1 MMASIAPQLLNEEV
15 VFDAMASEHAAHG
28 VVEHQTH
35 SYEQLLTKHI
45 VGVIL
50 ESPEIVAV
58 MKTSIHVITY
68 THVQVDRPIA
78 KTDGGFF
85 DWIQEDEAKATRHTL
100 ANPIVVDA
108 VYRVYSNAEASK
120 EVVWETI
127 SAEEADRGIQALEQ
141 QRQSG
146 DAAATSSV
154 KPSNKPQGRSRT
166 SAASAAAAAVS
177 AAAAANTTAA
187 GQAPSTGTGSNAGT
201 AAAASRRRV
210 RLSGAELADQK
221 QWTLREERTFRQIV
235 PFQLPT
241 MVKSIGSL
249 AYNSVSLA
257 PAARY
262 DPGGYFIVKGSE
274 KVVMPQ
280 KHLHVN
286 KYFVFPASKGNWTWS
301 GEIRACHTAKIRSTS
316 TLRVNVRC
324 GKRGSGPLK
333 GTVQMPYIDVHIP
346 VLAICMLLGFKS
358 VDEVATC
365 AATGGMV
372 SGATV
377 IPPGSLWDTHPVHTT
392 RSWVLSLLRDD
403 ASSHPPFETM
413 SRSRILAYIG
423 EEGTKRKSTGDRARY
438 VAHLMANE
446 FLPQVGLDSSPTTI
460 ARKAQYFGFML
471 WRLAQVARNYQ
482 DADDRDH
489 SGNKQYDLCG
499 MLLALLLRQHY
510 RNFRKR
516 VAGDIR
522 RYAEQG
528 RFVGV
533 PELLSIKRMTDGFTY
548 ALSTGNWGMKKGA
561 STQTGVAQMLSRM
574 NMVAALSHLRR
585 LNTPLK
591 REGKQTR
598 PRQLHTS
605 SWGLECP
612 AETPEG
618 PPCGLVGQM
627 AQCVVFC
634 HGHPA
639 DQTVRQVADALVDI
653 LVPLVDASV
662 LTGAAAKLPPRRSI
676 MAAATHTVTAAVLE
690 HEPGAW
696 DAVRTAQAATDARM
710 FRESMDVVR
719 VVVDGIMLGFVADGK
734 HAAQTL
740 RVARRQGRLPYDV
753 SVELFESQGLLSLS
767 GEAGGRRRA
776 LFVLDREGTLQG
788 VAGLW
793 ARHRQGM
800 AHEFWRALTVA
811 GHVEYVSKHEEEN
824 LLVLPSPTGG
834 ARLHEP
840 IETYT
845 HCEIHPSAILGVAAA
860 MIPFSDHNQAPRTT
874 YFAAM
879 SKQTAGNPGPETPYT
894 NALRLMYP
902 QRPLVTTWA
911 SMIHGMYDVPCGQN
925 AWVAVLADGG
935 LNQEDSLYLNGDSSA
950 RGLLAC
956 FVIKNH
962 TEDCHGG
969 SGADSQRFEKPPAY
983 VYGRK
988 TGNYEKLGADGFV
1001 LPGTHVTGGDAF
1013 VGKTMDVNE
1022 MGCLRRS
1029 TIRRDQS
1036 VLLHQREQTMAVD
1049 SVRRCRGR
1057 DDKDMAVVEMHCA
1070 RFMQVGDKL
1079 TSSHG
1084 QKGIVGQIKPARD
1097 MPYTADGIV
1106 ADLLINP
1113 HALPSRMTV
1122 GQLLEAALGLPC
1134 AKNGETGDGTPF
1146 RTSKDGG
1153 EIADELNT
1161 LLQANGF
1168 TSMGDTVM
1176 YKGETGKQIKAH
1188 IFFGPT
1194 HYFRVKQMVDDK
1206 HHARARGPVHVLT
1219 QQPMEGRSKDGGL
1232 RIGEMERDCI
1242 QSHGA
1247 AFTCMDRLFYSS
1259 DYAEVPVCRDCHFI
1273 AMPRAPP
1280 EQRATAV
1287 GLNETSGYCMVCK
1300 KAGSVFMTPMPFVAK
1315 LLSHELMALHI
1326 RPEVVLDTDP
1336 RVDGHAA
1343 ASVGVRKNVRDVD
1356 IMLPQVQKKRTR
1368 GPSRVTFATP
1378 APVLADDVVAAV
1390 PEGFGGSYAHASSY
1404 AHAASSVGSSTA
1416 GRPRHPKRART
1427 ATDQIA
1433 AAFSGGGGGGG
1444 AGSVYVN
1451 DDQSLPRSPSS
1462 VYTPSSPTY
1471 YPASPPYTPGCPSPA
1486 SAYTP
1491 SSPSYYPASPPYTP
1505 GSPSPGSVYTPSSP
1519 SYYPAS
1525 PPYTPS
1531 SPNYYASLASASSPP
1546 YTTSSPSYHALSPA
1560 YTPASPEYN
1569 L

>member
-1 MMASIAPQLLNEEV
+1 MTSTVSPALLDEEI

-28 VVEHQTH
+28 VVEHQAH

-45 VGVIL
+45 VGVIM

-127 SAEEADRGIQALEQ
+127 SAEDADKSIQALE
-141 QRQSG
+141 
-146 DAAATSSV
+146 AAREAGEAV
-154 KPSNKPQGRSRT
+154 DKQPSHGAGRR
-166 SAASAAAAAVS
+166 
-177 AAAAANTTAA
+177 TAA
-187 GQAPSTGTGSNAGT
+187 GSANG
-201 AAAASRRRV
+201 AAKRAVDPATKRRARP
-210 RLSGAELADQK
+210 SGAEMAEQK

-249 AYNSVSLA
+249 AYNTVSLT

-280 KHLHVN
+280 KHLHIN
-286 KYFVFPASKGNWTWS
+286 KYFVFPSTKSNATWT

-316 TLRVNVRC
+316 TLRVNIKC
-324 GKRGSGPLK
+324 GQRGSGPLK
-333 GTVQMPYIDVHIP
+333 GTVQMPYIDVQIP
-346 VLAICMLLGFKS
+346 VLAVCMLLGFKS

-365 AATGGMV
+365 VATGGMV
-372 SGATV
+372 SGAV
-377 IPPGSLWDTHPVHTT
+377 AIPPGSLWDIHSVHTT
-392 RSWVLSLLRDD
+392 RSWIQSLLRDD
-403 ASSHPPFETM
+403 AASHPPFETM
-413 SRSRILAYIG
+413 SRARILAYIG
-423 EEGTKRKSTGDRARY
+423 EEGTKRKTAGDRTRY

-446 FLPQVGLDSSPTTI
+446 FLPQVGLDSTPITI

-471 WRLAQVARNYQ
+471 WRLAQVARGFQ

-639 DQTVRQVADALVDI
+639 DRTVRQVADALAGV
-653 LVPLVDASV
+653 LVPLVDDSV
-662 LTGAAAKLPPRRSI
+662 LTGAAATLPPRRSI
-676 MAAATHTVTAAVLE
+676 MAAAAHTVSSAVLSHDPE
-690 HEPGAW
+690 AW
-696 DAVRTAQAATDARM
+696 DAVRVEQMKTDARM

-734 HAAQTL
+734 HAARLL
-740 RVARRQGRLPYDV
+740 RDARRQQRLPFDM
-753 SVELFESQGLLSLS
+753 SVELFEEQGLLSLS

-776 LFVLDREGTLQG
+776 LFVLDRDGSLTT
-788 VAGLW
+788 VKAVW
-793 ARHRQGM
+793 ARHRHGM
-800 AHEFWRALTVA
+800 QQDFWRALTLA
-811 GHVEYVSKHEEEN
+811 GCVEYVSKHEEEN
-824 LLVLPSPTGG
+824 LLVLASPTGG
-834 ARLHEP
+834 HRLHEP
-840 IETYT
+840 LDNYT
-845 HCEIHPSAILGVAAA
+845 HCEIHPSAILGIAAA

-969 SGADSQRFEKPPAY
+969 SGADSQRFEKPPTY
-983 VYGRK
+983 VHGRK
-988 TGNYEKLGADGFV
+988 TGSYEKLGPDGFV
-1001 LPGTHVTGGDAF
+1001 LPNSHVTGGDAF

-1036 VLLHQREQTMAVD
+1036 VLLHPREQTMTVD

-1070 RFMQVGDKL
+1070 RFMQVGDKV

-1113 HALPSRMTV
+1113 HALPSRMTI

-1134 AKNGETGDGTPF
+1134 AKNGETGDATPF
-1146 RTSKDGG
+1146 RTTKDAG
-1153 EIADELNT
+1153 EIADELNAT
-1161 LLQANGF
+1161 LEANGF
-1168 TSMGDTVM
+1168 TNMGDTVM
-1176 YKGETGKQIKAH
+1176 YKGETGQRIKAR

-1259 DYAEVPVCRDCHFI
+1259 DYAEVPVCRDCHFV
-1273 AMPRAPP
+1273 AVPRAPP
-1280 EQRATAV
+1280 EQRASAV
-1287 GLNETSGYCMVCK
+1287 GLNETSGYCSVCK
-1300 KAGSVFMTPMPFVAK
+1300 KAGSVYMTPMPFVAK

-1326 RPEVVLDTDP
+1326 RPEIVLDVDP

-1343 ASVGVRKNVRDVD
+1343 ASVGVRKTVRDVE
-1356 IMLPQVQKKRTR
+1356 IMQPKVQKRRRNTEHPAR
-1368 GPSRVTFATP
+1368 VSFAASAAPQPVNAVHTIPDGFEEPSRHVK
-1378 APVLADDVVAAV
+1378 
-1390 PEGFGGSYAHASSY
+1390 
-1404 AHAASSVGSSTA
+1404 
-1416 GRPRHPKRART
+1416 RPRVSAIRA
-1427 ATDQIA
+1427 
-1433 AAFSGGGGGGG
+1433 
-1444 AGSVYVN
+1444 
-1451 DDQSLPRSPSS
+1451 PSPSS
-1462 VYTPSSPTY
+1462 VYTPSSPSY
-1471 YPASPPYTPGCPSPA
+1471 YPVSPPYTPS
-1486 SAYTP
+1486 SVYTP
-1491 SSPSYYPASPPYTP
+1491 SSPSYYPVSPA
-1505 GSPSPGSVYTPSSP
+1505 YTPSSP

-1531 SPNYYASLASASSPP
+1531 SPSYYPASPPYTPSSPP
-1546 YTTSSPSYHALSPA
+1546 YTPSSPM
-1560 YTPASPEYN
+1560 
-1569 L
+1569 